1 MKKYESYLHSPFK
14 MYGIE
19 EKHYVTKQDEQV
31 MQLTDGD
38 DLYAVRK
45 IPKSRLQMHD
55 SLSYV
60 KLFVDA
66 WSHLKGLSPLSTKI
80 IVYGVSNMRPL
91 SQVVW
96 LNPPDIMLEC
106 GIKSP
111 NTIRGAIEDLIDNK
125 IIAQKLGSNIEFW
138 INPNVFFNGN
148 RIRLI

>member
-1 MKKYESYLHSPFK
+1 
-14 MYGIE
+14 
-19 EKHYVTKQDEQV
+19 
-31 MQLTDGD
+31 
-38 DLYAVRK
+38 
-45 IPKSRLQMHD
+45 
-55 SLSYV
+55 
-60 KLFVDA
+60 
-66 WSHLKGLSPLSTKI
+66 
-80 IVYGVSNMRPL
+80 MRPL

-111 NTIRGAIEDLIDNK
+111 NTIRGAIEDLIENK